1 MKLRAAAEVG
11 NVKEIVRLLHLGTDI
26 DAADWVRDAR
36 HERVMLGN
44 RKVTMGRVYRKLES
58 TVFRSYRRP

>member
-36 HERVMLGN
+36 HERVMEIV
-44 RKVTMGRVYRKLES
+44 K
-58 TVFRSYRRP
+58 